1 MVRVFTAGGIIIDN
15 VVAADGRVGRDA
27 MGGNA
32 VYSAAGARLWL
43 DEVGV
48 VGRIPANYPLELL
61 RRLSAHGIDISG
73 IVTVDEEVREAEWFL
88 YRADGSRADH
98 LHAPID
104 APGLPLHGDRLSAK
118 ECRTLEAHLRAM
130 PATWSDFAS
139 FRRRSPV
146 RIEDVPVRWSSARG
160 VHLAANQPAS
170 QRAMAEA
177 LFARGLFV
185 TADPGPNAQ
194 AIAEGGLSSFLAAV
208 TAFLP
213 SEKEL
218 AVLAPGLDPASGL
231 ASLRRQ
237 GAGTVVVKLGADG
250 AMVASGAGHTDAVA
264 VPAFPTAAVDP
275 TGAGDAFCGGF
286 LAGLVLTGD
295 PRAAACLGTVS
306 ASFAVED
313 FGPFHLLGTTRGS
326 AAERL
331 SLLLGTL
338 GSDLRSHLLPI
349 LNRIIII

>member
-48 VGRIPANYPLELL
+48 VGRIPSNYPPELL

-104 APGLPLHGDRLSAK
+104 APGLPLHGDQLSPK

-139 FRRRSPV
+139 FRRRNPV

-218 AVLAPGLDPASGL
+218 AMLAPGLDPASGL
-231 ASLRRQ
+231 ASLRRR

-250 AMVASGAGHTDAVA
+250 AMVATGKRRCRGGSRLPDGSRRSDRSRRRLLRRLPGRPGPDRRSARRRVPGHRL
-264 VPAFPTAAVDP
+264 
-275 TGAGDAFCGGF
+275 GLLRGGGF
-286 LAGLVLTGD
+286 RPVPSPRRHAGQC
-295 PRAAACLGTVS
+295 R
-306 ASFAVED
+306 
-313 FGPFHLLGTTRGS
+313 
-326 AAERL
+326 
-331 SLLLGTL
+331 
-338 GSDLRSHLLPI
+338 
-349 LNRIIII
+349 

>member
-1 MVRVFTAGGIIIDN
+1 MVQVFTAGGIIIDN

-32 VYSAAGARLWL
+32 VHSAAGARLWL

-48 VGRIPANYPLELL
+48 VGRIPSTYPPELL
-61 RRLSAHGIDISG
+61 RRLASHGVDTSG
-73 IVTVDEEVREAEWFL
+73 VVTVDEEVREAEWFL
-88 YRADGSRADH
+88 YRADGGRADH
-98 LHAPID
+98 LHASFD
-104 APGLPLHGDRLSAK
+104 APGLPAAGDRLSPE
-118 ECRTLEAHLRAM
+118 ECRALEARLRAA
-130 PATWSDFAS
+130 PVTWSDFAS
-139 FRRRSPV
+139 FRRRNPV
-146 RIEDVPVRWSSARG
+146 RIDDIPRHWSSAKG
-160 VHLAANQPAS
+160 AHLAANRPAS
-170 QRAMAEA
+170 QRAMAET
-177 LFARGLFV
+177 LFSRGYFV

-194 AIAEGGLSSFLAAV
+194 AIVEGGLASFLAAV

-218 AVLAPGLDPASGL
+218 AVLAPGLDPAAGL
-231 ASLRRQ
+231 AFLRRQ

-250 AMVASGAGHTDAVA
+250 AMLSTRDIDALA
-264 VPAFPTAAVDP
+264 LPAFRTAAVDP

-295 PRAAACLGTVS
+295 PRAAVCLGTVS

-313 FGPFHLLGTTRGS
+313 FGPFHLLGVTRDA

-331 SLLLGTL
+331 SSLLGTL
-338 GSDLRSHLLPI
+338 EPDLRSHLLPI
-349 LNRIIII
+349 LNRILPK

>member
-43 DEVGV
+43 DEVGI
-48 VGRIPANYPLELL
+48 VGRIPSNYPPELL
-61 RRLSAHGIDISG
+61 RRLSSHGVDISG

-98 LHAPID
+98 LHAPFD
-104 APGLPLHGDRLSAK
+104 ATGLPLHGDRLSAK
-118 ECRTLEAHLRAM
+118 ECRTLEAHLRAL

-139 FRRRSPV
+139 FRRRNPV
-146 RIEDVPVRWSSARG
+146 RIKDVPAQWSSARG

-177 LFARGLFV
+177 LSARGAFV
-185 TADPGPNAQ
+185 TVDPGPNAQ
-194 AIAEGGLSSFLAAV
+194 AIAKGGLSSFLAAI

-231 ASLRRQ
+231 AFLRRQ

-250 AMVASGAGHTDAVA
+250 AMVATGDADALA
-264 VPAFPTAAVDP
+264 VPAFRTSAIDP

-295 PRAAACLGTVS
+295 PRAAVCLGTVS

-313 FGPFHLLGTTRGS
+313 FGPFHLLGTPRDD
-326 AAERL
+326 AEKRL

-338 GSDLRSHLLPI
+338 GPDLRSYLLPI
-349 LNRIIII
+349 LNRISMT

>member
-15 VVAADGRVGRDA
+15 VVAADGSIGRDA

-48 VGRIPANYPLELL
+48 VGRIPSNYPPNLL

-88 YRADGSRADH
+88 YRTDGSRADH
-98 LHAPID
+98 LHAPVD
-104 APGLPLHGDRLSAK
+104 ASGLPLHGDRLSPK
-118 ECRTLEAHLRAM
+118 ECRTLEAHLRAL

-139 FRRRSPV
+139 FRRRNPV
-146 RIEDVPVRWSSARG
+146 RIEDVPVSWSDARG

-218 AVLAPGLDPASGL
+218 AVLAPGLDPADGL

-250 AMVASGAGHTDAVA
+250 ALIGSGNAGAVA

-286 LAGLVLTGD
+286 LAGLVLSGD

-313 FGPFHLLGTTRGS
+313 FGPFHLLGTTRGR

-338 GSDLRSHLLPI
+338 GSGLRSHLLPI
-349 LNRIIII
+349 LNRISIT

>member
-15 VVAADGRVGRDA
+15 VVAADGRVGRNA

-48 VGRIPANYPLELL
+48 VGLIPSNYPAELL

-88 YRADGSRADH
+88 YRDDGSRADH

-104 APGLPLHGDRLSAK
+104 ASGLPLHGDRLSPK
-118 ECRTLEAHLRAM
+118 EYRTLEAHLRAM

-139 FRRRSPV
+139 FRRRNPV
-146 RIEDVPVRWSSARG
+146 RIEDVPVRWCDARG
-160 VHLAANQPAS
+160 AHLAANQPAS

-194 AIAEGGLSSFLAAV
+194 AIAEGGLASFLAAV

-218 AVLAPGLDPASGL
+218 AVLAPGLDPATGL
-231 ASLRRQ
+231 AFLRRQ

-250 AMVASGAGHTDAVA
+250 AMVATGHTDAVA
-264 VPAFPTAAVDP
+264 VPAFPTAAIDP

-313 FGPFHLLGTTRGS
+313 FGPFHLLGATRGS

-331 SLLLGTL
+331 SLLLGTVD
-338 GSDLRSHLLPI
+338 SELRSHLLPI
-349 LNRIIII
+349 LNRIIIT